1 MAARAIVVGSGAG
14 GSVAAMEFA
23 EAGWDVVMFEKGS
36 SYFTDLEG
44 NLAGATTFSNDELK
58 ALYRYFEQPDP
69 LAYPR
74 TFRQSASQAAS
85 YVGPVNELPVTVGGG
100 TTHWD
105 AKVPRFWDIDFKGL
119 SLLGPQ
125 PGADMADW
133 PFEYSDIAPYYD
145 EVEALLGTQG
155 DVGKIPALTLKH
167 APRSRPYAMPPG
179 AQQRSSTLIAYGARR
194 VGLHPY
200 PFPMAINSVPY
211 DGRPACNNCGFCSD
225 YGCPI
230 AARVGAL
237 APLQRAL
244 RTGRVHLRPET
255 TVTKVEFTGRRATGV
270 SYLDPQGNPG
280 GESAD
285 LVVLAAS
292 AIETARLAL
301 LSGLPDASGR
311 IGKRLMFHNFIDGF
325 GIYLDQRV
333 HAHRG
338 RSTTQCM
345 EDFADPNFPGARAVA
360 RLNGLPYIRG
370 GLCELGG
377 SQDPI
382 AEGKFYQL
390 ILSLLPGNS
399 FGTDFKTLMRASILR
414 DRLAGVNFIGTD
426 LPYLSNNVTLDP
438 TVADLNGQPVP
449 RITYAIGKHEQVSQT
464 FYLLPITAMIAAA
477 GATLYAAIPSNIESE
492 VAGNTP
498 PDTKHVMG
506 GMQMGVS
513 PYTSVVDPTG
523 RLHLMDNV
531 YVTDGSVFV
540 TSGCQNPTN
549 TLMAVALRTARGL
562 TGRRQIAP
570 ASPDAG
576 LVSASNPASISCA
589 SSPRR

>member
-1 MAARAIVVGSGAG
+1 VPATKAIVVGSGAG
-14 GSVAAMEFA
+14 GSVVAMELA
-23 EAGWDVVMFEKGS
+23 EAGWDVVIFEKGS
-36 SYFTDLEG
+36 DYFT
-44 NLAGATTFSNDELK
+44 NLDGDGPIGTTFSNDELK
-58 ALYRYFEQPDP
+58 ALSRYFEQPDP

-74 TFRQSASQAAS
+74 TFRQRASKAAS
-85 YVGPVNELPVTVGGG
+85 YVGPVNDLPVTVGGG

-119 SLLGPQ
+119 SMLGPQ

-133 PFEYSDIAPYYD
+133 PFEYSEIAPYYD
-145 EVEALLGTQG
+145 ETEALIGTQG
-155 DVGKIPALTLKH
+155 DVASIPALVLAH
-167 APRSRPYAMPPG
+167 APRSMPFAMPPG
-179 AQQRSSTLIAYGARR
+179 AQQRSSMLVASGAKRL
-194 VGLHPY
+194 GLHPY
-200 PFPMAINSVPY
+200 PFPMAINSVEH

-237 APLQRAL
+237 APLRRAL

-255 TVTKVEFTGRRATGV
+255 TVTRVQYSGRRATGV
-270 SYLDPQGNPG
+270 SYLDPQGHAG

-311 IGKRLMFHNFIDGF
+311 IGRRLMFHNFVDGF

-333 HAHRG
+333 HAYRG

-345 EDFADPNFPGARAVA
+345 EDYANPDFPGARVAA
-360 RLNGLPYIRG
+360 RLAGLPYIRG

-377 SQDPI
+377 SQQPI
-382 AEGKFYQL
+382 AEGKFYQE
-390 ILSLLPGNS
+390 ILGLLPGVQL
-399 FGTDFKTLMRASILR
+399 FGHVFKDLMRASILR
-414 DRLAGVNFIGTD
+414 DRLAGVNLIGTD
-426 LPYLSNNVTLDP
+426 LPYLTNNVTLDP
-438 TVADLNGQPVP
+438 TVTDLNGQPVP
-449 RITYAIGKHEQVSQT
+449 RITYALGKHEKVAQT
-464 FYLLPITAMIAAA
+464 FYVPQVTAMLAAA
-477 GATLYAAIPSNIESE
+477 GATLFAAIPDI
-492 VAGNTP
+492 VTRQVGGGTP

-513 PYTSVVDPTG
+513 PQTSVTDPDG
-523 RLHLMDNV
+523 RLHQMDNV
-531 YVTDGSVFV
+531 YVADGSVFV

-562 TGRRQIAP
+562 TGRRQRSP
-570 ASPDAG
+570 ATGGQGAVG
-576 LVSASNPASISCA
+576 
-589 SSPRR
+589 

>member
-1 MAARAIVVGSGAG
+1 MPAGKAIIVGSGAG
-14 GSVAAMEFA
+14 GSVVAMELA
-23 EAGWDVVMFEKGS
+23 QAGWDVVICEKGS
-36 SYFTDLEG
+36 NYFTNLQG
-44 NLAGATTFSNDELK
+44 NLYGTTTFSNDELK
-58 ALYRYFEQPDP
+58 ALNRYFEQPDP

-74 TFRQSASQAAS
+74 TFRQNAGQAAN
-85 YVGPVNELPVTVGGG
+85 YVGAVNDLPVTVGGG
-100 TTHWD
+100 TVHWD

-119 SLLGPQ
+119 SMLGPV

-133 PFEYSDIAPYYD
+133 PFEYAEIAPYYD
-145 EVEALLGTQG
+145 EIEALLGTQG
-155 DVGKIPALTLKH
+155 DLASIPALTMAH
-167 APRSRPYAMPPG
+167 SPRSRAYQMPPG
-179 AQQRSSTLIAYGARR
+179 AQQRSSSLLARGAKL

-200 PFPMAINSVPY
+200 PFPMAINSVSF
-211 DGRPACNNCGFCSD
+211 DGRAACNNCGFCSN

-230 AARVGAL
+230 GARVGAL
-237 APLQRAL
+237 GPLRRAL
-244 RTGRVHLRPET
+244 ATGRVQVRPET
-255 TVTKVEFTGRRATGV
+255 TVTKVDHTGRRATGV
-270 SYLDPQGNPG
+270 SFIDPQGNAG
-280 GESAD
+280 GETAD

-325 GIYLDQRV
+325 AIYLDQRV
-333 HAHRG
+333 HAYRG

-345 EDFADPNFPGARAVA
+345 EDFANPDFPGARAFA

-390 ILSLLPGNS
+390 ILSFLPGKP
-399 FGTDFKTLMRASILR
+399 FGSAFKELMRASILR

-438 TVADLNGQPVP
+438 TVTDLNGQPAP
-449 RITYAIGKHEQVSQT
+449 RITYALGKHEQVAQT
-464 FYLLPITAMIAAA
+464 FYLLPVTAMLAAA
-477 GATLYAAIPSNIESE
+477 GATLYAAVPSSFVNQ
-492 VAGNTP
+492 VGGLAP

-513 PYTSVVDPTG
+513 PTTSVTDPNG
-523 RLHLMDNV
+523 RMHQMDNV
-531 YVTDGSVFV
+531 YVADGSVFV

-562 TGRRQIAP
+562 TGRRQQLP
-570 ASPDAG
+570 ASVAAAMG
-576 LVSASNPASISCA
+576 SRAAS
-589 SSPRR
+589 

>member
-1 MAARAIVVGSGAG
+1 MPATKAIVVGSGAG
-14 GSVAAMEFA
+14 GSVVAMELA
-23 EAGWDVVMFEKGS
+23 EAGWDVVIFEKGS
-36 SYFTDLEG
+36 NYFANLEG
-44 NLAGATTFSNDELK
+44 NLDGTTTFSNDELK

-69 LAYPR
+69 IAYPR

-85 YVGPVNELPVTVGGG
+85 YVGSVNDLPVTVGGG

-133 PFEYSDIAPYYD
+133 PFEYSEIAPYYD
-145 EVEALLGTQG
+145 EIEVLLGTQG
-155 DVGKIPALTLKH
+155 DLGSIPALTLNH
-167 APRSRPYAMPPG
+167 APRSQPFPMPPG
-179 AQQRSSTLIAYGARR
+179 AQQRSSTLIAKGAKH

-211 DGRPACNNCGFCSD
+211 DSRPACNNCGFCSD

-237 APLQRAL
+237 APLRLAL
-244 RTGRVHLRPET
+244 GTGRVHLRPET
-255 TVTKVEFTGRRATGV
+255 TVTKVEFTGRRAIGV
-270 SYLDPQGNPG
+270 SYLDPQGNAG
-280 GESAD
+280 RESAD

-301 LSGLPDASGR
+301 LSNLPDASGR
-311 IGKRLMFHNFIDGF
+311 VGKRLMFHNFIDGF

-333 HAHRG
+333 HAYRG

-345 EDFADPNFPGARAVA
+345 EDFANPNFPGAQAVA

-370 GLCELGG
+370 GICELGG

-390 ILSLLPGNS
+390 VLSFLPGKG
-399 FGTDFKTLMRASILR
+399 FGSVFKDLMRASILR

-438 TVADLNGQPVP
+438 TVTDLNGQPVP
-449 RITYAIGKHEQVSQT
+449 RITYALGKHEKVAQT
-464 FYLLPITAMIAAA
+464 FYLLPITAMLAAA
-477 GATLYAAIPSNIESE
+477 GATLFAAVPDSLER
-492 VAGNTP
+492 ALGGGTP

-513 PYTSVVDPTG
+513 PTTSVTDPTG
-523 RLHLMDNV
+523 RMHQMDNV
-531 YVTDGSVFV
+531 YAADGSVFV

-562 TGRRQIAP
+562 TGRR
-570 ASPDAG
+570 
-576 LVSASNPASISCA
+576 
-589 SSPRR
+589 R